1 MAEKCYV
8 SWRKAN
14 HRFKVLTNQVLEF
27 IVQHL
32 ILMEFVYFSNKEI
45 YTLEHES
52 AILSAIINTYI
63 YVEQTESRFRSCSQ
77 DLETFALD

>member
-1 MAEKCYV
+1 
-8 SWRKAN
+8 
-14 HRFKVLTNQVLEF
+14 
-27 IVQHL
+27 
-32 ILMEFVYFSNKEI
+32 MEFVYFSNKEI